1 VNDLK
6 ATIRD
11 VAKKANVSVSTV
23 SRVINQKGY
32 VHEET
37 KVLVNKIIEELG
49 FIPNQLARSLTSRSS
64 KIIGV
69 IVPHIG
75 PSFYGE
81 LLEGIESQASAYGYK
96 IMFCHTQD
104 DPDRELEYIK
114 FFEHYNVEGLIIASN
129 FSNRDK
135 LSELNIP
142 VITVDHILDENIP
155 SITSDN
161 IKGGTLAA
169 QELIRSGCK
178 KIIVFRGPSFLLTTM
193 ERTIGFL
200 KELKKYDLYA
210 DIFDFDLVN
219 PDSKLIEEILVNNP
233 GVDGIFA
240 FSDTLAIVTS
250 NILQKLKR
258 KIPDEVC
265 LVGFDN
271 TSFSSWATPSIT
283 TIHQPVNYMGKQSF
297 IHLTRLIRGVEL
309 EALHDI
315 IDVKLIK
322 RDSTKA

>member
-1 VNDLK
+1 MK

-37 KVLVNKIIEELG
+37 KVLVNKIINELG
-49 FIPNQLARSLTSRSS
+49 FIPNQLARSLTNRSS

-81 LLEGIESQASAYGYK
+81 LLEGIESQAAAYGYK

-104 DPDRELEYIK
+104 DPDRELEYLK
-114 FFEHYNVEGLIIASN
+114 FFEQYNIEGLIIASN

-135 LSELNIP
+135 LADLNIP
-142 VITVDHILDENIP
+142 VVTVDHILDENIP

-161 IKGGTLAA
+161 VKGGELAA
-169 QELIRSGCK
+169 KKLIEKGAKR
-178 KIIVFRGPSFLLTTM
+178 ILVFRGPSFLLTTM

-200 KELKKYDLYA
+200 NELKKHQIFA

-219 PDSKLIEEILVNNP
+219 PDTKLIEEILRNNIT
-233 GVDGIFA
+233 VDGIFT
-240 FSDTLAIVTS
+240 FSDTLAFATL
-250 NILQKLKR
+250 NILQKLGK
-258 KIPDEVC
+258 KVPQDVQLI
-265 LVGFDN
+265 GYDN
-271 TSFSSWATPSIT
+271 TPYSKWVTPSIT
-283 TIHQPVNYMGKQSF
+283 TIHQSVNFMGKQSF
-297 IHLTRLIRGVEL
+297 INLTRLIRGVEL
-309 EALHDI
+309 DTLHDI
-315 IDVKLIK
+315 IDVKLIE
-322 RDSTKA
+322 RETTKA